1 MSAEK
6 QELLDRLAP
15 TLSRSTEGL
24 TWVNAGGGV
33 RSLDLRGRFR
43 HAMIAVRGQDGVV
56 RSTCADS
63 LSAVEAALATAKA
76 GSP

>member
-1 MSAEK
+1 V

-24 TWVNAGGGV
+24 TWRDAGGGV
-33 RSLDLRGRFR
+33 RSLDLRGRFQ
-43 HAMIAVRGQDGVV
+43 HAMIAVRGDDGVI
-56 RSTCADS
+56 RSTCVDR
-63 LSAVEAALATAKA
+63 LSAAQAALAPAKA